1 MEEIIKKLISFFN
14 ITDTT
19 LEINENEEIITINIR
34 TENGRTLIGPD
45 GTTLKDLELLV
56 KALAQ
61 KNNIAKK
68 IILDI
73 NNYRKYREEQLKKMA
88 KETAHKV
95 IITKKPIKLPPM
107 NAYERRI
114 IHLELA
120 INPNVATESV
130 GEEPNRCLIV
140 KPYP

>member
-1 MEEIIKKLISFFN
+1 MEEIIKTLISFFN
-14 ITDTT
+14 ITDAT

-68 IILDI
+68 IILDV
-73 NNYRKYREEQLKKMA
+73 NNYRKYREEQLKKLA